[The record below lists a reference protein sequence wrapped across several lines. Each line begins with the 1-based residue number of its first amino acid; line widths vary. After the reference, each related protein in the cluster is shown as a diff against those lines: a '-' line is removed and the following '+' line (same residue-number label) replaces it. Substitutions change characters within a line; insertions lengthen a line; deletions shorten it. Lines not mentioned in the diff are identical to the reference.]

1 MVQKIIG
8 FCGTSQAGKSV
19 CSNFLGGTVL
29 SKLKDEDG
37 NPVVENWRLND
48 LGLLEIEADIQEE
61 DGTISKDFSVLS
73 WESRDPSF
81 AQWANAGL
89 WKFVKPYSLSRVMKD
104 SCISLFGL
112 TYSQVYGDQKYT
124 NTGITWGMFSNV
136 LDTKERKRIKDND
149 LTEVAMTAREVMQY
163 YGTKVLRAIDPDIFP
178 KRLCEQ
184 LDADSSYVG
193 VITDVRRLNEA
204 KTLQE
209 KGAILIRLLRGE
221 PVSISEMD
229 IDEIE
234 PDFIID
240 NRELTQEQTCEQLT
254 SIINN
259 IGLFEKPK
267 SGN

>member
-8 FCGTSQAGKSV
+8 FCGTSQAGKSM
-19 CSNFLGGTVL
+19 CANFLGGTIL

-89 WKFVKPYSLSRVMKD
+89 WRFVKPYSLATPLKENCMSA
-104 SCISLFGL
+104 FGL
-112 TYSQVYGDQKYT
+112 TYQQIFGDQKYT
-124 NTGITWGMFSNV
+124 ETGVTWGMFSNV
-136 LDTKERKRIKDND
+136 LDTKEKKRIKEAG
-149 LTEVAMTAREVMQY
+149 LTDTKMLARDVMEY
-163 YGTKVLRAIDPDIFP
+163 YGTKILRGIDPDIFP

-204 KTLQE
+204 KILQE
-209 KGAILIRLLRGE
+209 KGAIIVRLLRGN
-221 PVSISEMD
+221 PPNISEID
-229 IDEIE
+229 IDEIT
-234 PDFIID
+234 PSFVID
-240 NRELTQEQTCEQLT
+240 NRDLSQEETCAILADYIE
-254 SIINN
+254 S
-259 IGLFEKPK
+259 IGLFSKPE
-267 SGN
+267 